1 MAIEISNV
9 TPVAGEIIQNGNVQK
24 KKGVSS
30 SGGAQSSSSDKVSI
44 SGDATFISNL
54 RGQIGSSETS
64 SPSKINDI
72 IQKIASGT
80 YADSSKIA
88 EGLINSLNI
97 FAE

>member
-9 TPVAGEIIQNGNVQK
+9 TPVVGETIQNGNVQK
-24 KKGVSS
+24 KKDVSLT
-30 SGGAQSSSSDKVSI
+30 GNIQSSSDKVSI

-54 RGQIGSSETS
+54 RGQIGSYETS

-97 FAE
+97 FGE

>member
-9 TPVAGEIIQNGNVQK
+9 TPIAGEIIQNGNVQK
-24 KKGVSS
+24 KKDASS
-30 SGGAQSSSSDKVSI
+30 SGNIQSSSDKVSI

-54 RGQIGSSETS
+54 RGQVGSSETS

-88 EGLINSLNI
+88 EGLINSLSI
-97 FAE
+97 FGE

>member
-9 TPVAGEIIQNGNVQK
+9 TPAAGEIIQNGNVQK
-24 KKGVSS
+24 KKDVSS
-30 SGGAQSSSSDKVSI
+30 SDRVQSSSDKVSI

-54 RGQIGSSETS
+54 RGQIDSSETS

-72 IQKIASGT
+72 IQKIASGK

-97 FAE
+97 FGE

>member
-9 TPVAGEIIQNGNVQK
+9 TPVVGETIQNGNVQK
-24 KKGVSS
+24 KKDVSS
-30 SGGAQSSSSDKVSI
+30 AGNIQSSSDKVSI

-54 RGQIGSSETS
+54 RGQIGSSKTS

-88 EGLINSLNI
+88 EGLINSLSI
-97 FAE
+97 FEE

>member
-9 TPVAGEIIQNGNVQK
+9 TPAVGEIIQNGNVQK
-24 KKGVSS
+24 KKDAAS
-30 SGGAQSSSSDKVSI
+30 SGNIQSSSDKVSI
-44 SGDATFISNL
+44 SGDAAFISNL

-64 SPSKINDI
+64 SPSKISDI

-88 EGLINSLNI
+88 EGLINSLSI
-97 FAE
+97 FEE

>member
-24 KKGVSS
+24 KKDVSS
-30 SGGAQSSSSDKVSI
+30 SGNIQSSSDKVSI

-97 FAE
+97 FGE

>member
-9 TPVAGEIIQNGNVQK
+9 TPVVGEIIQNGNVQK
-24 KKGVSS
+24 KKDTLSS
-30 SGGAQSSSSDKVSI
+30 ENVQSSSDKVSI
-44 SGDATFISNL
+44 SGDAAFISNL
-54 RGQIGSSETS
+54 RGQIGSSEAS

-88 EGLINSLNI
+88 EGLINSLKI
-97 FAE
+97 FGE

>member
-9 TPVAGEIIQNGNVQK
+9 TPVVGEIIQNGNVQK
-24 KKGVSS
+24 KKDVSS
-30 SGGAQSSSSDKVSI
+30 SDRVQSSSDKVSI

-54 RGQIGSSETS
+54 RGQLDSSETS

-97 FAE
+97 FGE

>member
-24 KKGVSS
+24 KKDVSS
-30 SGGAQSSSSDKVSI
+30 SRNIQSSSDKVSI

-97 FAE
+97 FGE

>member
-9 TPVAGEIIQNGNVQK
+9 TPVVGEIIQNGNVQK
-24 KKGVSS
+24 KKDVSS
-30 SGGAQSSSSDKVSI
+30 SDRVQSSSDKVSI

-54 RGQIGSSETS
+54 RGQIDSSETS

-88 EGLINSLNI
+88 EGLINSLKI
-97 FAE
+97 FGE

>member
-9 TPVAGEIIQNGNVQK
+9 TPAVGEIIQNGNVQK
-24 KKGVSS
+24 KKDASS
-30 SGGAQSSSSDKVSI
+30 SGNIQSSSDKVSI

-54 RGQIGSSETS
+54 RGQAGSSETS

-88 EGLINSLNI
+88 EGLINSLSI
-97 FAE
+97 FGE

>member
-9 TPVAGEIIQNGNVQK
+9 TPAVGEIIQNGNVQK
-24 KKGVSS
+24 KKDVAS
-30 SGGAQSSSSDKVSI
+30 SGNVQSSSDKVSI

-54 RGQIGSSETS
+54 RGQVVSSETS

-88 EGLINSLNI
+88 EGLINSLSI
-97 FAE
+97 FEE

>member
-9 TPVAGEIIQNGNVQK
+9 TPIAGEIIQNGNVQK
-24 KKGVSS
+24 KKDASS
-30 SGGAQSSSSDKVSI
+30 SGNIQSSSDKVSI

-54 RGQIGSSETS
+54 RGQVGSSETS
-64 SPSKINDI
+64 SPCKINDI

-88 EGLINSLNI
+88 EGLINSLSI
-97 FAE
+97 FGE